1 MINAI
6 QNFFVNRGGS
16 FWSTLFMSMLP
27 VCEARIAMPFGMSS
41 LWGDNALSPFVSFVA
56 SFLGS
61 SLASVF
67 ILLLLRPIFAKLKKS
82 KALSKIVLK
91 LEGKF
96 KRQGNDMQTE
106 DTSKNKTF
114 AVWSALM
121 VFVAVPAPMTGVWAG
136 SGIACFTKLNFWQS
150 LSAIVTGNL
159 IACTIL
165 MLVCTIFKDSATF
178 LLITSIVLIFATLTV
193 CWITKRK
200 KRNSNDIPSV

>member
-6 QNFFVNRGGS
+6 QNFFVNSGGS
-16 FWSTLFMSMLP
+16 FWSTLFISMLP

-41 LWGDNALSPFVSFVA
+41 IWGSNALSPFASFLA

-61 SLASVF
+61 SIASIF
-67 ILLLLRPIFAKLKKS
+67 ILILLRPIFTKLKQS
-82 KALSKIVLK
+82 KTFSKIVLR
-91 LEGKF
+91 LESKF

-159 IACTIL
+159 IACTFL
-165 MLVCTIFKDSATF
+165 MLVCTIFKDSTTF
-178 LLITSIVLIFATLTV
+178 LLIASIVLIFATLAV
-193 CWITKRK
+193 CWIAKRK
-200 KRNSNDIPSV
+200 KRNSNDISSV